1 MTYTLAIFGDAGN
14 YLTNGTSFYYS
25 PGKWERYKIG
35 ASAPL
40 QASVNQ
46 MMQSWNPSDLIQLGD
61 SSYNTSSSSLLDY
74 NIGQYYN
81 NYIYPYAPPEF
92 VTNSIYTKATEG
104 GIDANTNPLS
114 NKQWPY
120 NLYDYPNG
128 FGNPLNGNIPGG
140 SSDKL
145 NHYWIVPGNHD
156 EATIIGSYSDSS
168 VNQID
173 YDKKYIGTPQ
183 GPDAFDFANNIKPY
197 LPNNSNNPN
206 FNGQIAKSKT
216 GSNQAFLDYHP
227 WLDPASTKPSQVK
240 IK

>member
-14 YLTNGTSFYYS
+14 SLTNGTSFYYS
-25 PGKWERYKIG
+25 PGKWERYQIG

-40 QASVNQ
+40 HASVNQ

-92 VTNSIYTKATEG
+92 VTNSIYTKSTEG

-114 NKQWPY
+114 NKQWTY

-156 EATIIGSYSDSS
+156 EATIIGSYSDSN
-168 VNQID
+168 VDQID
-173 YDKKYIGTPQ
+173 FPKFILAHLKDQMPTILPIISSPICQTTAIIQTLMAKKQ
-183 GPDAFDFANNIKPY
+183 
-197 LPNNSNNPN
+197 
-206 FNGQIAKSKT
+206 
-216 GSNQAFLDYHP
+216 
-227 WLDPASTKPSQVK
+227 
-240 IK
+240 

>member
-1 MTYTLAIFGDAGN
+1 
-14 YLTNGTSFYYS
+14 
-25 PGKWERYKIG
+25 
-35 ASAPL
+35 
-40 QASVNQ
+40 
-46 MMQSWNPSDLIQLGD
+46 MMQSWNPNDLIQLGD

-92 VTNSIYTKATEG
+92 VTNSIYTKSTEG
-104 GIDANTNPLS
+104 GLDANTNPLS
-114 NKQWPY
+114 NKQWTY

-156 EATIIGSYSDSS
+156 EATIIGSYSDSN

-173 YDKKYIGTPQ
+173 FPKFILAHLKDQMPTILPIISSPICQTTAIIQTLMAKKQ
-183 GPDAFDFANNIKPY
+183 
-197 LPNNSNNPN
+197 
-206 FNGQIAKSKT
+206 
-216 GSNQAFLDYHP
+216 
-227 WLDPASTKPSQVK
+227 
-240 IK
+240 